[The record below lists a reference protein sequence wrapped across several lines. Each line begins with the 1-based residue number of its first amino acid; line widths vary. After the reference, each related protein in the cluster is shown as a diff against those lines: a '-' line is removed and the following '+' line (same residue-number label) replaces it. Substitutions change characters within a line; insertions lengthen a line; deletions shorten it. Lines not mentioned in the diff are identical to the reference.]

1 MGVFSSTKPAPDLR
15 GLSIEEATAKAQE
28 EGFSIKQGKDIYSND
43 YPENK
48 VCTQDP
54 EPGQETPKEGTITV
68 HLSKG
73 SKEGV
78 VPNVVGMKQDD
89 VEEYLKEYGYLLGNV
104 KMVTDPAEEGTVL
117 AQDPER
123 GTPLDK
129 ESKINIEVSDG
140 KGTEK
145 GTVPSVTGLSLEE
158 AKKRIKQEGFKVGR
172 VDYDWDNS
180 IDKGYVIYQQYQ
192 ANSLLDKGTSIDIQV
207 SSGPEPVPVT
217 PEVPETTTGDQQQ
230 QTQPVTP
237 EEPVEVTPEG

>member
-1 MGVFSSTKPAPDLR
+1 
-15 GLSIEEATAKAQE
+15 
-28 EGFSIKQGKDIYSND
+28 
-43 YPENK
+43 
-48 VCTQDP
+48 
-54 EPGQETPKEGTITV
+54 
-68 HLSKG
+68 
-73 SKEGV
+73 
-78 VPNVVGMKQDD
+78 MKQED

-104 KMVTDPAEEGTVL
+104 KMVTDPADEGTVL

-145 GTVPSVTGLSLEE
+145 GTVPSVTGLSLED
-158 AKKRIKQEGFKVGR
+158 AKKRIKEEGFRVGR

-207 SSGPEPVPVT
+207 SSGPEPAPVM
-217 PEVPETTTGDQQQ
+217 PEETTPAE
-230 QTQPVTP
+230 QPVEEQPAETP
-237 EEPVEVTPEG
+237 AG

>member
-1 MGVFSSTKPAPDLR
+1 MRFLASSSVIL
-15 GLSIEEATAKAQE
+15 
-28 EGFSIKQGKDIYSND
+28 
-43 YPENK
+43 
-48 VCTQDP
+48 
-54 EPGQETPKEGTITV
+54 
-68 HLSKG
+68 
-73 SKEGV
+73 
-78 VPNVVGMKQDD
+78 
-89 VEEYLKEYGYLLGNV
+89 
-104 KMVTDPAEEGTVL
+104 VTE
-117 AQDPER
+117 
-123 GTPLDK
+123 
-129 ESKINIEVSDG
+129 
-140 KGTEK
+140 

-207 SSGPEPVPVT
+207 SSGPEPAPVT